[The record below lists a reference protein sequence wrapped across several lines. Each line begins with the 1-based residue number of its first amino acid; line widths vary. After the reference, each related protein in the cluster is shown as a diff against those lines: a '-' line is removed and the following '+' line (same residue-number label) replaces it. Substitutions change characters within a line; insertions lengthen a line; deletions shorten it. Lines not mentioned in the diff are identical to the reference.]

1 MTVTSSNNPAEESV
15 QNILTCTFTN
25 PSGDFLTQLSWWA
38 KDNSGI
44 ANYFRS
50 DRDDVRYNNTYGQ
63 PGDYVMSKPDLD
75 ASPGTS
81 TLTVTSVSL
90 DDIGTFNCDVNTLGP
105 TSRDELTLD
114 VYGKFNMYN
123 YTDLSVSDS
132 ADALL
137 YGIIR
142 KPYRKKTKRRFWSKL

>member
-15 QNILTCTFTN
+15 QNILTCSFAN
-25 PSGDFLTQLSWWA
+25 PSGDLITQIVWG
-38 KDNSGI
+38 KDNSVI
-44 ANYFRS
+44 ANYLRS
-50 DRDDVRYNNTYGQ
+50 EDDVRYNNTYGE

-75 ASPGTS
+75 ASPGKS

-90 DDIGTFNCDVNTLGP
+90 DDIGIFNCDVNTLGP